1 MCDKLRTLFVGL
13 LFLGT
18 GAFAQSTAKLI
29 FPEAILS
36 DVNTEVDLV
45 FTSDSIPGVILING
59 QEVPVV
65 QEEGRAYFIYKFQV
79 SEKLDV
85 SGYAIGS
92 EQPNVVP
99 LWMSILPPLIA
110 ILFALIF
117 KEVIFSMISG
127 IFIGGAIMG
136 MYAEGWIGI
145 FTGFLKVID
154 TYILHSLND
163 TGHISVI
170 VFSIIIGGVVAI
182 ISRNGGMH
190 GIVNIIVKYAN
201 NARNGQLATYFLGI
215 AIFFDDYANT
225 LVVGNTMRPITDRLK
240 VSREKLSYIV
250 DATAAPISAIAFVT
264 TWIGAELG
272 YISKGV
278 EGINAAGGEQI
289 NEGVYSIFLNS
300 LPYAF
305 YPILTIFFM
314 GYLIWRQRDFG
325 SMLKAER
332 RARKGD
338 VINPEINDAD
348 LSELKDLDPVK
359 GIKYRAF
366 NAIIPVA
373 IIVFGTMVGLVYTGF
388 SSLESQL
395 AAADPNLVIT
405 GWGDIWTNMPIIDET
420 VNSFTRR
427 LGTLI
432 GASDSYSALLWASL
446 CSLFAAMALTIG
458 QRIMSLQKTMET
470 AISGFKTMI
479 PALLILIL
487 AWSLALVTDDMHTA
501 DYLTGLMS
509 GNVSP
514 WLIPAFTFVLASVV
528 AFSTGSS
535 WSTMALVYPLII
547 PATWAIC
554 LSPESGMD
562 VATTMPIFYSTVS
575 AVLAGAVL
583 GDHCSPISDTTI
595 LSSLASGC
603 NHIDHVRTQMP
614 YALTVGAVSVVF
626 GSLLT
631 GLGLNPWLGMLLG
644 AITCILIV
652 EFVGKR
658 IDDSEVSHKP
668 DSKI

>member
-1 MCDKLRTLFVGL
+1 MRTFFIACFISVS
-13 LFLGT
+13 
-18 GAFAQSTAKLI
+18 AFGQNQMELI

-36 DVNTEVDLV
+36 DIETEIEITYVTDSVPQSLSVNGIETPVIKDAERMY
-45 FTSDSIPGVILING
+45 FTH
-59 QEVPVV
+59 
-65 QEEGRAYFIYKFQV
+65 KFE
-79 SEKLDV
+79 SGEKLSIANYEIV
-85 SGYAIGS
+85 S
-92 EQPNVVP
+92 EQPSVIP
-99 LWMSILPPLIA
+99 LWTSVLPPLIA

-127 IFIGGAIMG
+127 IFLGGAIMG
-136 MYAEGWIGI
+136 YFAEGITGI

-154 TYILHSLND
+154 TYILNSMND
-163 TGHISVI
+163 ASHLSVVI
-170 VFSIIIGGVVAI
+170 FSIVIGGVVAI

-190 GIVNIIVKYAN
+190 GIVNIIVKYAS
-201 NARNGQLATYFLGI
+201 NARNGQLAAYFLGI

-250 DATAAPISAIAFVT
+250 DATAAPVSAIAFVT

-272 YISKGV
+272 YISRGV

-332 RARKGD
+332 RARQGE
-338 VINPEINDAD
+338 VVNPEVNDAD
-348 LSELKDLDPVK
+348 LSEMKDMEPVK
-359 GIKYRAF
+359 GIRYRAF
-366 NAIIPVA
+366 NAVIPVA
-373 IIVFGTMVGLVYTGF
+373 VIVLGTMVGLVYTGF
-388 SSLESQL
+388 NSLHSQL
-395 AAADPNLVIT
+395 LELNTSVEVH
-405 GWGDIWTNMPIIDET
+405 GWGDVWNNMHLLDNT
-420 VNSFTRR
+420 VNGFTRR

-446 CSLFAAMALTIG
+446 CALFVAMALTIS

-470 AISGFKTMI
+470 AISGFKTML

-509 GNVSP
+509 GNIAP
-514 WLIPAFTFVLASVV
+514 WLIPAFTFVLSAVV

-554 LSPESGMD
+554 LAPDSGMD
-562 VATTMPIFYSTVS
+562 AVAAMPIFYSTVS

-614 YALTVGAVSVVF
+614 YALTVGGISLVC

-631 GLGLNPWLGMLLG
+631 ATGINPWIGMLLG
-644 AITCILIV
+644 MAVCVLII
-652 EFVGKR
+652 EFIGKR
-658 IDDSEVSHKP
+658 NDVPAEPKTKSGTIDA
-668 DSKI
+668 